1 MFQASA
7 IIVGNMLESRK
18 IVNLNPCIVV
28 GWVKEANFHFVESK
42 HVQCRSLTLNQLI
55 PFLFFSFLFF
65 VSGGGCGVVFLHL
78 SFKLIMSMAIL
89 WFGSLNGSCWEH
101 SNKWIKSQIK
111 T

>member
-7 IIVGNMLESRK
+7 IIVGNMLESQK

-55 PFLFFSFLFF
+55 PFLFFSFLCKWWWLWSCFLALIFQTHNVYGNIMVWFF
-65 VSGGGCGVVFLHL
+65 E
-78 SFKLIMSMAIL
+78 
-89 WFGSLNGSCWEH
+89 WFMLGAF
-101 SNKWIKSQIK
+101 
-111 T
+111 